1 LRHTEEPFMSQTELL
16 ETQLASTTG
25 PRTGA
30 DETLPDDLLREAT
43 QRLGILARV
52 WAGLFVIGIVM
63 NDFVAPLV
71 NIPMRDLI
79 PWGRP
84 ADVVGVLSIAVS
96 LWLWRYTS
104 RLSCRPQVALD
115 LALGYEV
122 LLAFGVGIVNQW
134 DPQRLLA
141 GRLSWICVLV
151 LLFPMIVPNT
161 PRKTLIAS
169 LIAASMDP
177 VGVLVAHLRG
187 VETPGLI
194 PLLWNYL
201 PNYVCAVIAVI
212 PSKIMVRM
220 GRHVQRAREL
230 GSYHLVGLIGR
241 GGMGEVWHAT
251 HRMLARP
258 AAIKLIKPEILGAP
272 TDKGTASIIRRFQR
286 EAEAASRLQSPHT
299 IRLYDFGQTRAGI
312 FYFAMEL
319 LEGLDLETL
328 VRRFG
333 PLPPERVVYLLRQ
346 ACHSLGE
353 AHDMGLVHRDVK
365 PANIYTCRLGRE
377 YDFVKVLDFGLVKY
391 DQDESILDTIR
402 SAELTTGTPAYMAPE
417 MASGADP
424 VDRRADLY
432 ALGCVGYWLL
442 TGQMVFEAD
451 SPLKMLIQHIQTIPV
466 PPSIRTGR
474 PVPLDL
480 ERVIMRCL
488 EKDPTRRPQSAD
500 DLLAELDRVSL
511 PHPWDQARARA
522 WWVEHISQ
530 SPAPPEPAAEPVASV
545 G

>member
-1 LRHTEEPFMSQTELL
+1 MGQADLL
-16 ETQLASTTG
+16 ETQLSNVASSS
-25 PRTGA
+25 RGA
-30 DETLPDDLLREAT
+30 ADDALPDDLLREAT
-43 QRLGILARV
+43 SRLGILARV
-52 WAGLFVIGIVM
+52 WAGLFGFGILM
-63 NDFVAPLV
+63 NDLIAPLV
-71 NIPMRDLI
+71 DMPMRDLI

-84 ADVVGVLSIAVS
+84 ADVVGVLSIALS
-96 LWLWRYTS
+96 LWLWRYT
-104 RLSCRPQVALD
+104 RGKSCQPRKALD
-115 LALGYEV
+115 LALGYEI
-122 LLAFGVGIVNQW
+122 LLALGIGIVNQW
-134 DPQRLLA
+134 EPHRLLA
-141 GRLSWICVLV
+141 GRLSWICVVV

-177 VGVLVAHLRG
+177 VGLVVAHLRG
-187 VETPGLI
+187 LDI
-194 PLLWNYL
+194 PSLTALVWNYL
-201 PNYVCAVIAVI
+201 PNYVCALIAVI
-212 PSKIMVRM
+212 PSKIMVRL

-230 GSYHLVGLIGR
+230 GSYRLVTLIGR

-258 AAIKLIKPEILGAP
+258 AAIKLIKPEILGASSENA
-272 TDKGTASIIRRFQR
+272 TAAIVRRFQR

-299 IRLYDFGQTRAGI
+299 IRLYDFGQTRAGV

-353 AHDMGLVHRDVK
+353 AHEVGLVHRDVK

-391 DQDESILDTIR
+391 DQDESILDTIK

-442 TGQMVFEAD
+442 TGQMVFDAD
-451 SPLKMLIQHIQTIPV
+451 SPLKMLIQHIQALPV

-474 PVPLDL
+474 TVPLDL

-500 DLLAELDRVSL
+500 ELLAELDRVAVD
-511 PHPWDQARARA
+511 PAWTQARARG
-522 WWVEHISQ
+522 WWDEHLGSSTARTS
-530 SPAPPEPAAEPVASV
+530 SPLEALAVA
-545 G
+545 